1 MNVKKWIGG
10 VSNMNFPQQMKEE
23 TLKFFDA
30 KLNPFEQC
38 DELKDKTLHFH
49 KTIPLFFIRSNEMYF
64 LVSYATLNSNAK
76 CYIKIDFKNKT
87 LERGSEDKKEK
98 CAIDNNKTTKQLL
111 EDCFE
116 NM

>member
-1 MNVKKWIGG
+1 
-10 VSNMNFPQQMKEE
+10 MNFPQQMKEE

-49 KTIPLFFIRSNEMYF
+49 KTIPLFFIHCDERYF
-64 LVSYATLNSNAK
+64 LVSYATFNSNDK
-76 CYIKIDFKNKT
+76 YYVKIDFQNHI
-87 LERGSEDKKEK
+87 LEYGSVDKKEK
-98 CAIDNNKTTKQLL
+98 YSIDTNKTTQQLV